1 MLSKIK
7 DFILPS
13 DKRGN
18 KIGKNVLWLGGLQG
32 VSILTSFMLV
42 PLTID
47 YVTTSQYGLWLT
59 ISSIVGWFA
68 LVDIGLGA
76 GLRNRLTEA
85 LSKEDIIL
93 AKKLVST
100 TYFSLAALVVVLFF
114 VFNIINQFIPWATV
128 LNQPESMEAL
138 LSKTMYVVVTF
149 FFVRLVVQLIGVV
162 LTAHMLP
169 AAATALSTI
178 GNVVTLA
185 VIWIASKNTEGDLW
199 ALSSILSTIPVFIYI
214 LASIYFFAGRYSL
227 IRPSFKYFDKTKLR
241 TILGLGFG
249 FFFINISTIILYQT
263 SNILIIQ
270 LFNNEEVVVYNV
282 AYKLFSVITIIF
294 GIVIQPFWT
303 GYTDA
308 WVKRDMVW
316 IENTIKKLMVIWKL
330 LTVSGIVL
338 LILSPWLYK
347 IWIGG
352 DVEVPFVLSLLVFL
366 YFSLHCYGGVFN
378 IFINGT
384 GKIRLQMVA
393 LGAVALI
400 YVPLAL
406 LFVKV
411 FNFGISSLPLALIIS
426 NFYSL
431 FVARIQYKR
440 LIKGTAKGIWNR

>member
-214 LASIYFFAGRYSL
+214 LASIYFFCR
-227 IRPSFKYFDKTKLR
+227 
-241 TILGLGFG
+241 
-249 FFFINISTIILYQT
+249 
-263 SNILIIQ
+263 
-270 LFNNEEVVVYNV
+270 
-282 AYKLFSVITIIF
+282 
-294 GIVIQPFWT
+294 
-303 GYTDA
+303 
-308 WVKRDMVW
+308 
-316 IENTIKKLMVIWKL
+316 
-330 LTVSGIVL
+330 
-338 LILSPWLYK
+338 K
-347 IWIGG
+347 I
-352 DVEVPFVLSLLVFL
+352 
-366 YFSLHCYGGVFN
+366 
-378 IFINGT
+378 
-384 GKIRLQMVA
+384 
-393 LGAVALI
+393 
-400 YVPLAL
+400 
-406 LFVKV
+406 
-411 FNFGISSLPLALIIS
+411 
-426 NFYSL
+426 
-431 FVARIQYKR
+431 
-440 LIKGTAKGIWNR
+440 